1 MKPFLVYAILGA
13 SLALS
18 GTRVLAA
25 DAAQVLAGVRHTVFT
40 VIASANDYGV
50 VNVIGQGSAV
60 LIAPGRLITSC
71 SVIENATGIAVSR
84 PQDRIVEKVRLT
96 QRDPDTGLCELGL
109 LQQKAG
115 FDRPAFVAPPG
126 ALRSGAVVYAVGS
139 PQGTE
144 LTVEAGSVTAL
155 REAATG
161 QRFIL
166 VSMPL
171 EPGLRGAGLFD
182 ENGRLVGI
190 VSAAAQGTQV
200 PGFAVA
206 SASIRLAG
214 TGSGTTGSGTSGATP
229 QTAQPQSS
237 QAVPAAPS
245 VAAAPT
251 TSPTTAPTAAPTPAP
266 PAASASA
273 PAAAANT
280 IPRDLTARLAGSGD
294 NSVVQ
299 RRYREMT
306 ARNELAGLGDA
317 DAIAR
322 VYAAV
327 ISDAVVAQMR
337 WDEGGDHVA
346 EFEVRLHRS
355 GELMFSLPLR
365 RSGLDAFDLAAQ
377 RAIGISSPYPVPKD
391 DAAFEKLQS
400 LVLTVRPPKRTA
412 QAAPKPPAAPTAPK
426 PPAAQ
431 TAPKPAAAP
440 APRPRKP

>member
-1 MKPFLVYAILGA
+1 MKPFLVYAFLGA

-18 GTRVLAA
+18 GDRVLAA

-40 VIASANDYGV
+40 VIASANDYGI

-84 PQDRIVEKVRLT
+84 HQDRIVEKVRLT

-126 ALRSGAVVYAVGS
+126 ALRSGAVVYTVGS
-139 PQGTE
+139 PQGRD

-161 QRFIL
+161 QRFML

-171 EPGLRGAGLFD
+171 VPGLRGAGLFD

-190 VSAAAQGTQV
+190 VSADAQNAQI

-206 SASIRLAG
+206 SESIRLAG
-214 TGSGTTGSGTSGATP
+214 TSGAGTSGATP
-229 QTAQPQSS
+229 QASPPQSS
-237 QAVPAAPS
+237 QPVPPHAPASVPAAPS
-245 VAAAPT
+245 ATAPSTAAA
-251 TSPTTAPTAAPTPAP
+251 TAAADATRPRPGSRDQVTGDQV
-266 PAASASA
+266 
-273 PAAAANT
+273 
-280 IPRDLTARLAGSGD
+280 PRDLTARLTGSGD

-299 RRYREMT
+299 RRYRQMT
-306 ARNELAGLGDA
+306 AANELAGLDDA

-327 ISDAVVAQMR
+327 ISDAVMAQMR
-337 WDEGGDHVA
+337 WDEGGDHAA

-377 RAIGISSPYPVPKD
+377 RAIGIASPYPVPRD

-400 LVLTVRPPKRTA
+400 LALTVRPPKRTA
-412 QAAPKPPAAPTAPK
+412 QTAPRPSGAQTAPK
-426 PPAAQ
+426 PPAVQ
-431 TAPKPAAAP
+431 TAPKSAAP
-440 APRPRKP
+440 AARPRKP